1 MSEITLILPD
11 NSEMEVPQGTTPL
24 QVAEEIGPGLAR
36 DAVAAK
42 VNGQITDLQQP
53 LQEDGEFAILTFD
66 DPEGKAVY
74 WHSTAH
80 VMADAV
86 LRIFPQA
93 KLTIGPAIEEGFYYD
108 FHMDRP
114 FNEEDLEKIE
124 AEMVKIIAQDVPFT
138 CAEMTAAEAVEYW
151 QGRDNRY
158 KVELAADI
166 VAAETDQQPPRGQDA
181 VQEFMDNNSGLFES
195 VVVTQ
200 YTHGDFTDTCRGP
213 HLPSTGRIKAFKL
226 TSVAGAYWRGTE
238 LNPMLQR
245 IYGISFPDQKLLQEY
260 LDRMA
265 EAKRRDHRVLG
276 RELELFTFFEE
287 AGAGLPYYHP
297 KGAMLRQLVT
307 DFSIKEHLKRGYQLL
322 RTPHLIKA
330 DIWHTSGH
338 AQQGYPMYYTDV
350 EGQSYGIKPMNC
362 PGHLLIFR
370 SRTRSYR
377 DLPIRYFELGT
388 VYRHERSGVL
398 HGLFRVRGFTQDD
411 AHIFCTPQQLQEEL
425 IGVIDFA
432 TYMLKVFGFDEY
444 QVYLST
450 RPEKSVGT
458 DEQWE
463 RATNAL
469 IEALQA
475 HNVEYDVDEGA
486 GAFYGPKIDISVKD
500 AIGRLWQCPT
510 IQCDF
515 TQPERFDLNYVGDDG
530 KEHRPVMI
538 HRVVLAGIERF
549 LGIIIENYAGAFPL
563 WLAPVQVVVLPI
575 TDRHL
580 DYAAQVVQ
588 RLSEEGFRVE
598 ADTGAATLSSKIR
611 NAELQK
617 YPYMLIVGD
626 REQEQGQVAVR
637 DRQEGDLGPQD
648 LDAFIEKLKAE
659 DVPGR

>member
-1 MSEITLILPD
+1 MSELTLVLPD
-11 NSEMEVPQGTTPL
+11 NSEMKVPQGTTPL
-24 QVAEEIGPGLAR
+24 EVAEQIGPGLAK
-36 DAVAAK
+36 AALAAK
-42 VNGQITDLQQP
+42 VDGQITDLQKP
-53 LQEDGEFAILTFD
+53 LQQDAEFAILTFD

-86 LRIFPQA
+86 LRVFPQA

-114 FNEEDLEKIE
+114 FNEEDLEQIE
-124 AEMVKIIAQDVPFT
+124 AEMAGIIAQDVVFT
-138 CAEMTAAEAVEYW
+138 CAEMTAAQAVEYW
-151 QGRDNRY
+151 EGRDNRY
-158 KVELAADI
+158 KVELVADI
-166 VAAETDQQPPRGQDA
+166 VAAESDQEPPRGQATVD
-181 VQEFMDNNSGLFES
+181 EFMDANAELFES

-200 YTHGDFTDTCRGP
+200 YTHGDFIDMCRGP

-226 TSVAGAYWRGTE
+226 ISVAGAYWRGTE

-245 IYGISFPDQKLLQEY
+245 IYGISFPDKKLLQEY
-260 LDRMA
+260 LDRME

-307 DFSIKEHLKRGYQLL
+307 DFSVREHLKRGYQLL

-338 AQQGYPMYYTDV
+338 AQQGYPMYYTDI

-362 PGHLLIFR
+362 PGHLLIYG
-370 SRTRSYR
+370 SHTRSYR

-398 HGLFRVRGFTQDD
+398 HGLMRVRGFTQDD
-411 AHIFCTPQQLQEEL
+411 AHIFCTPQQLQDEI

-432 TYMLKVFGFDEY
+432 TYMLGVFGFDEY
-444 QVYLST
+444 EVYLST

-463 RATNAL
+463 RGTQAL
-469 IEALQA
+469 IEALHA
-475 HNVEYDVDEGA
+475 HNIEYDVDEGG
-486 GAFYGPKIDISVKD
+486 GAFYGPKIDIKVKD

-515 TQPERFDLNYVGDDG
+515 TQPERFDLTYVGEDG
-530 KEHRPVMI
+530 QEHRPVMI

-549 LGIIIENYAGAFPL
+549 LGIIIENYGGAFPV

-575 TDRHL
+575 TDRNL
-580 DYAAQVVQ
+580 DYAAEVVE
-588 RLSEEGFRVE
+588 RLSAEGFRVE
-598 ADTGAATLSSKIR
+598 ADTGAATLSAKIR

-617 YPYMLIVGD
+617 YPYMLVVGD
-626 REQEQGQVAVR
+626 REQQQGQVAVR
-637 DRQEGDLGPQD
+637 DREAGDVGPQD
-648 LDAFIEKLKAE
+648 LAAFIAKLKAE
-659 DVPGR
+659 DRPGG